1 MSEPVLNK
9 FDNFLFMRHWPLSNK
24 ASLPQNKRRFC
35 CILFLNGQYWLLLKA
50 FNTFPILDMNRCQVC
65 CQGKF
70 LLCNLGLLYN
80 NSPFS
85 TWEKITDPTNFP
97 DRGELH
103 MFSTCSFYDKFT
115 ILPNLELIGI
125 ISKSGP
131 INPQKCGAIWEGS
144 QGRLAFV
151 FSPFWSERGWG
162 S

>member
-1 MSEPVLNK
+1 MS
-9 FDNFLFMRHWPLSNK
+9 
-24 ASLPQNKRRFC
+24 
-35 CILFLNGQYWLLLKA
+35 
-50 FNTFPILDMNRCQVC
+50 RCQVC

-115 ILPNLELIGI
+115 ILPNLELIGTV
-125 ISKSGP
+125 SKSGP
-131 INPQKCGAIWEGS
+131 INPPKCRAIGKGS
-144 QGRLAFV
+144 QRWSAFV
-151 FSPFWSERGWG
+151 LSLFWSKGQGRGLDCKII
-162 S
+162 SFKLLKHLLFHILPVFEQLET

>member
-1 MSEPVLNK
+1 MS
-9 FDNFLFMRHWPLSNK
+9 
-24 ASLPQNKRRFC
+24 
-35 CILFLNGQYWLLLKA
+35 
-50 FNTFPILDMNRCQVC
+50 RCQVC

-115 ILPNLELIGI
+115 ILPNLELIGTV
-125 ISKSGP
+125 SKNGP
-131 INPQKCGAIWEGS
+131 INPESVEPLEKAVRDGLLSNCLYFCQRGG
-144 QGRLAFV
+144 GRGLDCKIISFKLLKHLLFHILPV
-151 FSPFWSERGWG
+151 FEQLET
-162 S
+162 